1 MRVDTDDF
9 PRSCSCGKDHHTG
22 VKEILIEA
30 GAIEKLEEELLNGN
44 LKEYISPLVIC
55 DTNTHKATEEIMEDI
70 YDRCQV
76 LVLDAENLYADNQA
90 VTIVENIMEEDI
102 DLILAVGGGTIHDIS
117 RFVAHRFK
125 VPFISVP
132 TAASMDGFVSI
143 VAAMNWNGMKI
154 TVPADAPMC
163 VYADTNIFANAP
175 QRLTASGVADML
187 GKYICLADWK
197 IASLLTGEYYCS
209 EIAELEEKALKTVK
223 SSLRAIAAGEED
235 ACEKLMYA
243 LILSGMAVQMTG
255 TSRPASCAEHHM
267 AHLWELEVLNGHPDA
282 LHGEM
287 VTIGAV
293 LVLREYK
300 RIAKAIARGRC
311 YVKDFEPEEDEALLE
326 DVFGKKGFLEEIRKE
341 NTPEPLLEIH
351 PTKLENCLKEIRD
364 IIDELPDEDEF
375 VHMLEKAGCKNS
387 VYDIG
392 LDNSV
397 IDLSLRLAPYTR
409 RRLSL
414 LRVSKM
420 LEIVEGDD
428 E

>member
-1 MRVDTDDF
+1 MRVDADDF
-9 PRSCSCGKDHHTG
+9 PRSCSCGRKHDTG

-30 GAIEKLEEELLNGN
+30 GAIEKLEEELLNGD

-55 DTNTHKATEEIMEDI
+55 DTNTYRATEEIMEDI

-76 LVLDAENLYADNQA
+76 LVLDAENLHADNQA

-102 DLILAVGGGTIHDIS
+102 DLILAVGAGTIHDIS
-117 RFVAHRFK
+117 RFVAHRYK

-132 TAASMDGFVSI
+132 TAASVDGFVSI
-143 VAAMNWNGMKI
+143 VAAMTWKGMKT

-175 QRLTASGVADML
+175 KRLTASGVSDML

-197 IASLLTGEYYCS
+197 IAHLLTGEYFCS
-209 EIAELEEKALKTVK
+209 EVAGLQEKALKTVK
-223 SSLRAIAAGEED
+223 SSLRGIAAGEKE

-243 LILSGMAVQMTG
+243 LILSGVAVQMTG
-255 TSRPASCAEHHM
+255 SSRPASCAEHHVS
-267 AHLWELEVLNGHPDA
+267 HLWESELINGPMDA

-287 VTIGAV
+287 VSVGAL

-300 RIAKAIARGRC
+300 RIAKAISRGRC
-311 YVKDFEPEEDEALLE
+311 YVKNFEPEADEALLKE
-326 DVFGKKGFLEEIRKE
+326 VFGKKGLLDGIQRE

-351 PTKLENCLKEIRD
+351 PSRLESALPEIEE
-364 IIDELPDEDEF
+364 ILDELPDEEDF
-375 VHMLEKAGCKNS
+375 LYMLEKAGCKS
-387 VYDIG
+387 SLQEIG
-392 LDNSV
+392 LDDSV
-397 IDLSLRLAPYTR
+397 TDLSLRLAPYTR

-414 LRVSKM
+414 LRLSKM
-420 LEIVEGDD
+420 LEIVEEGD
-428 E
+428 